1 MFEQFGIE
9 DNLII
14 GNRNSKE
21 MKVEGMVSNIFTNE
35 RRNNN
40 MRLIEVILD
49 DENLNE
55 ALKRVKSN
63 KGVAGIDKMTV
74 YEIDTYFQSNRERI
88 KKEILEKK
96 YRPQPVK
103 RVYIPKSNGK
113 KRPLGIPTVIDR
125 VIQQAVAQVLIK
137 IYEDKFSDNSF
148 GFRPQRSAHDALEKT
163 LEYLNE
169 GYEWV
174 IDMDIEAYFDTVNHD
189 KLISILREEVKDST
203 TLHLIRKFLQAGI
216 MEKGLVKPNIIGMP
230 QGGPLSPVLSNI
242 YLDKFDKEL
251 ESRGLRFVRYA
262 DDSNIFVKSEMSANR
277 VMKSVTSWLER
288 KLFLKVSAT
297 KTKVV
302 RPSKSN
308 FLGFTYFKMSD
319 KWECAP
325 THKSKM
331 KLYDKCRKELIRK
344 KCIARSNTI
353 TFTRINQIV
362 RGWINYFKIGK
373 MKIFMDK
380 FGQWLRHKIR
390 VIIIKRWKKPKKIY
404 KSLQLLNKKLPYK
417 FSEEQIYAV
426 ANSRLGWYKRANGN
440 VVNFLINADI
450 LAINKK
456 ERPGLVNPLRYYL
469 G

>member
-1 MFEQFGIE
+1 MFEQFEIE

-14 GNRNSKE
+14 GNRNSME
-21 MKVEGMVSNIFTNE
+21 MKVEGMVSNIFTSE
-35 RRNNN
+35 GRNNN
-40 MRLIEVILD
+40 MRLIEVILE

-55 ALKRVKSN
+55 ALNRVKSN
-63 KGVAGIDKMTV
+63 KGVAGVDKMTV
-74 YEIDTYFQSNRERI
+74 YEIDTYFQNNRERI

-96 YRPQPVK
+96 YRPQLVK

-125 VIQQAVAQVLIK
+125 VIQQAIAQVLIK
-137 IYEDKFSDNSF
+137 IYEDKFSDNSY

-169 GYEWV
+169 GFEWV
-174 IDMDIEAYFDTVNHD
+174 VDMDIEAYFDTVNHD
-189 KLISILREEVKDST
+189 KLISILREEVKDSN

-302 RPSKSN
+302 RPSKSK

-390 VIIIKRWKKPKKIY
+390 VIIIKRWKKSEKIY

-440 VVNFLINADI
+440 VINFLINADI
-450 LAINKK
+450 LAINKR
-456 ERPGLVNPLRYYL
+456 ERPGLVNSMKYYL